1 MNLSYGTLDRPWFHR
16 TMAGLCTLLVSG
28 AYVDAWAH
36 NHLGSTLETFF
47 TPWHALLYS
56 SMAAIT
62 VFLVLCAAWTGARPW
77 EWGRAL
83 PDGYALSL
91 AGCFAFGVGGILDL
105 TWHLI
110 FGIERSF
117 QALISPTHLILMGSA
132 ALIVAG
138 PLRWGWRS
146 GGLRA
151 GWPVVISATLLLAML
166 TFFGQFDHPFTSQW
180 AAAPQPAVP
189 TAMAEELGVLG
200 VIFHTALSMTVALF
214 LIRRFRLPLGSLT
227 VLLGVTSLLVTLI
240 HAFDPIFLIG
250 VIGGV
255 VGDVL
260 LLTLRPS
267 ALRPLRARVLAVV
280 VPVVIY
286 ALYFGALFTHDGVWW
301 PVHLW
306 TGAIVLA
313 GVTGWLVSLVVM
325 PSGHAAAAVVE
336 EVDRPATAQSPAT
349 GRQSGLAMTDG

>member
-1 MNLSYGTLDRPWFHR
+1 
-16 TMAGLCTLLVSG
+16 
-28 AYVDAWAH
+28 
-36 NHLGSTLETFF
+36 
-47 TPWHALLYS
+47 
-56 SMAAIT
+56 
-62 VFLVLCAAWTGARPW
+62 
-77 EWGRAL
+77 
-83 PDGYALSL
+83 
-91 AGCFAFGVGGILDL
+91 
-105 TWHLI
+105 
-110 FGIERSF
+110 
-117 QALISPTHLILMGSA
+117 
-132 ALIVAG
+132 
-138 PLRWGWRS
+138 
-146 GGLRA
+146 
-151 GWPVVISATLLLAML
+151 
-166 TFFGQFDHPFTSQW
+166 
-180 AAAPQPAVP
+180 
-189 TAMAEELGVLG
+189 

-227 VLLGVTSLLVTLI
+227 VLLGVTSLLVTFI
-240 HAFDPIFLIG
+240 HAVDPIFLIG
-250 VIGGV
+250 AIGGV

-325 PSGHAAAAVVE
+325 PSRHAAAAVVE

>member
-1 MNLSYGTLDRPWFHR
+1 MG
-16 TMAGLCTLLVSG
+16 GLCTLLVGG

-47 TPWHALLYS
+47 TPWHGLLYS

-62 VFLVLCAAWTGARPW
+62 AFLVLSAAWTGARPW

-83 PDGYALSL
+83 PGGYALSL

-117 QALISPTHLILMGSA
+117 QALISPTHLILMGSS
-132 ALIVAG
+132 ALIVSG
-138 PLRWGWRS
+138 PLRWAWRS
-146 GGLRA
+146 QRRRA
-151 GWPVVISATLLLAML
+151 GWPVVVSATLLLAML

-189 TAMAEELGVLG
+189 TAMAEELGILG
-200 VIFHTALSMTVALF
+200 VIFHTALSMTVVLL
-214 LIRRFRLPLGSLT
+214 LIRRFELPRGSLT
-227 VLLGVTSLLVTLI
+227 VILGSTSLLVTFI
-240 HAFDPIFLIG
+240 HSFDPIFLMG
-250 VIGGV
+250 VIGGF

-260 LLTLRPS
+260 LATLRPS
-267 ALRPLRARVLAVV
+267 AARPVRVRVLASV

-286 ALYFGALFTHDGVWW
+286 ALYFRALFVSDGVWW

-313 GVTGWLVSLVVM
+313 GATGWLVSLVVI
-325 PSGHAAAAVVE
+325 PARAAAPAVVE
-336 EVDRPATAQSPAT
+336 GLDRPAGAPSVAT
-349 GRQSGLAMTDG
+349 GKGSGVAITDG